1 MEQTVNQFNKGLQM
15 DTHPMVQ
22 GTDTLSDALNAT
34 FVTMSGNEVILQND
48 MGNRK
53 IDNAQL
59 PSGYEPVG
67 MKEYGGII
75 YVAAYNPLTNRGQ
88 LGSFP
93 SPQRKLSTRNT
104 EQLFSFS
111 NFLNKP
117 NPGESYKIAV
127 DNITIPISD
136 GLVLHTGD
144 KFSVYS
150 NEIKDIIQYLI
161 PTESQGMKKNNLFT
175 FQIGIF
181 NSQNEF
187 VDISDKLIN
196 QEIKVVKQE
205 NNKDIIYTY
214 NYYITE
220 NSGIDQNQQL
230 QQNTLSDQKLLEARN
245 SIAVNTYSY
254 KMSSPLYLRAK
265 LNHVNSISYT
275 IDGDIVGESEGTKD
289 VDFYISVTYHYNCI
303 DRIRV
308 KKEPEN
314 SEGSEESSAPPLIID
329 TDDPFPSNEQGESEG
344 NYVNKYFELIFN
356 GDYLNPIIPLE
367 KEINPIYYEELD
379 EYRLTLNYVARVTGI
394 TSTTYN
400 YKLEF
405 PLLHD
410 FEQFT
415 FKDANNNIIPIIQN
429 NLTQENSIDI
439 ALLGSDAVLFSG
451 YRYLFNNTSKL
462 VTLELD
468 IKSYPKKVGSNYEIV
483 PAIYNENENNNLYR
497 LTPIQGEN
505 ENSPIS
511 GVYTIIFNYKQLGLE
526 ERKLYHI
533 KLQKHDTNYDDI
545 SKQDTNQG
553 VESGLFITT
562 PIFNGNYIG
571 SKAFE
576 EGITLVTIKNKT
588 GNYEAGGYEYE
599 VAKDD
604 YIDNFLKIKYLL
616 LNPIINVT
624 TNKYS
629 AKTGQEIKGQLIN
642 ERDYEQLTSTYDII
656 EKYEVNTEI
665 NPTISLNNI
674 ELYPSELDDKFSIE
688 DGSLIIGVSD
698 REIDGNQVEH
708 DNGTYKYSKNLVET
722 RGSYTNNENVTNN
735 IEDVIKI
742 TQSIVG
748 QKITTK
754 VTVHNF
760 IQGNVIEASI
770 LCNRVITSLYDF
782 IVKHYFDNSG
792 FFHISDPYV
801 TIDFEGSSS
810 KLGVRLDYGTISNQT
825 FNEDNSEKIF
835 TTSIHNQNIINDFFR
850 QKTGNL
856 LLLEY
861 SDNDYLIGRGPVY
874 IGLKGQK
881 GIKRIWM
888 RVSEKEYTPIFAESI
903 QYSNE
908 NLSID
913 IFNDG
918 SWEFRT
924 ILDEIPHY
932 YSYSEDSKTI
942 ERKVIDYHNLAATK
956 EFSVTSNANVSI
968 SCTSLLNISSTYYKI
983 KNSTVGTQIN
993 IQEDN
998 IKSNNVIQEDLN
1010 TLSTLELDCVLETT
1024 TYDAISMATSD
1035 RKIIYK
1041 DREGNPFDPAYVYY
1055 IYDWYDPDKGF
1066 QKSYKAD
1073 KFYVD
1078 DLGCNFPELKDSGQL
1093 YHASNGDRHPYV
1105 NPIVST
1111 TKGRREREEKF
1122 TVGWL
1127 TNIPI
1132 YNDSKIGT
1140 TYTYDFSS
1148 LYNDI
1153 SNKNLLKKTSDDYFI
1168 GGNSYAYYSL
1178 PAFLTLSNNKVGY
1191 NNKVT
1196 MAQYEPGDWWFG
1208 YATFTSRNIFDQN
1221 TIARNELY
1229 YWEGE
1234 DNENPMKDSQYG
1246 WRNADDFI
1254 SK

>member
-34 FVTMSGNEVILQND
+34 FVTMNGNEVILQND

-93 SPQRKLSTRNT
+93 SPQRKLSTGNT
-104 EQLFSFS
+104 EQIFSFS
-111 NFLNKP
+111 DFLN
-117 NPGESYKIAV
+117 NPDSGGSYKIAV

-144 KFSVYS
+144 KFSIYS
-150 NEIKDIIQYLI
+150 NEIRNIIQYLV
-161 PTESQGMKKNNLFT
+161 PTESQGIKKNNLFS

-196 QEIKVVKQE
+196 QEI
-205 NNKDIIYTY
+205 NGY

-220 NSGIDQNQQL
+220 NSGIDQNQQS
-230 QQNTLSDQKLLEARN
+230 QNTLNDQELLEARN
-245 SIAVNTYSY
+245 SIAINTYSY

-275 IDGDIVGESEGTKD
+275 IDGDIVRESGGTKY
-289 VDFYISVTYHYNCI
+289 VKFYISVTYNYNCKDNI
-303 DRIRV
+303 NR
-308 KKEPEN
+308 
-314 SEGSEESSAPPLIID
+314 
-329 TDDPFPSNEQGESEG
+329 
-344 NYVNKYFELIFN
+344 NYFKLIFN
-356 GDYLNPIIPLE
+356 GEECSSLEENSSSNLEFSPTYLIE
-367 KEINPIYYEELD
+367 SD
-379 EYRLTLNYVARVTGI
+379 EYQVTLNYKVRVTNI
-394 TSTTYN
+394 TSTTYS

-410 FEQFT
+410 FDQFV
-415 FKDANNNIIPIIQN
+415 DANHDVIYPIQE

-439 ALLGSDAVLFSG
+439 ALLGSDTAIFSG
-451 YRYLFNNTSKL
+451 YRYLFNNISKL

-468 IKSYPKKVGSNYEIV
+468 IESYPKKVGSNYEIIPV
-483 PAIYNENENNNLYR
+483 IYEGEGNNINEHE
-497 LTPIQGEN
+497 LTPIQGEKGN
-505 ENSPIS
+505 NPTS
-511 GVYTIIFNYKQLGLE
+511 GVYTITFNYEQLGLV

-533 KLQKHDTNYDDI
+533 KLQKHQDNSHVDLFGYD
-545 SKQDTNQG
+545 NQP
-553 VESGLFITT
+553 GLFITT

-576 EGITLVTIKNKT
+576 EGITLGTINNK
-588 GNYEAGGYEYE
+588 AGGYEYE
-599 VAKDD
+599 VAKDN

-629 AKTGQEIKGQLIN
+629 AKIGQEIEGQLIN
-642 ERDYEQLTSTYDII
+642 ERDYEQSTSTYDIQ
-656 EKYEVNTEI
+656 EQYEVTTKI

-674 ELYPSELDDKFSIE
+674 ELYPSELDDKFNIE
-688 DGSLIIGVSD
+688 QNSLIIEVSN
-698 REIDGNQVEH
+698 REIDGNQVEKT
-708 DNGTYKYSKNLVET
+708 NGEYKYSKNLVET
-722 RGSYTNNENVTNN
+722 RGSYTSNK
-735 IEDVIKI
+735 DVIKI
-742 TQSIVG
+742 TE
-748 QKITTK
+748 KIENQEIKTTI
-754 VTVHNF
+754 TVHNF

-792 FFHISDPYV
+792 FFHISDPYI

-810 KLGVRLDYGTISNQT
+810 KLGVRLDYGTIANQT
-825 FNEDNSEKIF
+825 YNEDDNEKMF
-835 TTSIHNQNIINDFFR
+835 TTSIHNQAIINDFFR

-888 RVSEKEYTPIFAESI
+888 RVSEKEYTPIFAESV

-942 ERKVIDYHNLAATK
+942 ERKIIDYHNLATTK
-956 EFSVTSNANVSI
+956 EFNVTSNANVSI
-968 SCTSLLNISSTYYKI
+968 QCTTSDISSTYYKI
-983 KNSTVGTQIN
+983 KNSSVSTQIN

-1041 DREGNPFDPAYVYY
+1041 DREGNSFDPAYVYY

-1078 DLGCNFPELKDSGQL
+1078 DLGCNFPELKDSSQL
-1093 YHASNGDRHPYV
+1093 YHASNGDKHPYV

-1111 TKGRREREEKF
+1111 TKNRREREEKF

-1153 SNKNLLKKTSDDYFI
+1153 LNKNLLEKTSDDYFI

-1178 PAFLTLSNNKVGY
+1178 PAFLTISNNKVGY
-1191 NNKVT
+1191 DNRVT
-1196 MAQYEPGDWWFG
+1196 MAQYEPGERWFS

-1229 YWEGE
+1229 YWKGE
-1234 DNENPMKDSQYG
+1234 DDENPMKDSQYG